1 MKLTENLDFFKKRL
15 LSTAQEINNIKQ
27 NTAKLAETKKQHTP
41 NTSAAVAKLVKETAD
56 ILAKAGLKA
65 MSQRVENI
73 LNDAVRDRFV
83 ISVVGEFSRG
93 KSTFLNNLL
102 NNAAHL
108 PTGNLPTTAIM
119 TRIRYAKQSKMA
131 VFDEKGTRIAMLDV
145 VPESWKGL
153 VANNFSENQPRGS
166 VIVGVPDRWL
176 GMNGIE
182 MIDCPGAGD
191 LSDERTKQIAD
202 TLDRTDGA
210 IINISAQS
218 PLSLTEK
225 EFILQRILKRKT
237 PFSLVIINKL
247 DLIPVEERNGIVQ
260 HIKNM
265 LELNGM
271 NIPVYIPADIEMPD
285 NRFDEI
291 KGLDKIKTAI
301 EQWANDPKRQA
312 LTEEWIKARVLDV
325 VFMAISTLEEQQK
338 LYDIDSKKYDEVI
351 QHKKDALNKLELL
364 WGDLENDFLKKANA
378 CYEAMLAKVKEDT
391 GSIVERLQYE
401 ANHASSPEKWW
412 NEDYPYRLKI
422 ELANLAVSL
431 DNAISRIIIGDTRW
445 FNQILDQK
453 FKNYVQIGDSTVAQ
467 KSDFITERTTKE
479 LEFSNLTR
487 MQNISRLGTTALCI
501 GSYFTPL
508 GFVGSMG
515 FGTAGCILQ
524 AKFFKK
530 KVEEQQAMLKQAIA
544 TDVPQIIE
552 KATIKS
558 ESKILAI
565 YDSILKESEK
575 KKELW
580 KEAQDICIEN
590 EKKPGCCE
598 QSENVKTHL
607 TELNNIIAKLN

>member
-1 MKLTENLDFFKKRL
+1 MKLTENLDFFKKKL
-15 LSTAQEINNIKQ
+15 LSTTQEINNIKQ
-27 NTAKLAETKKQHTP
+27 NAAELAETKKHHTAQ
-41 NTSAAVAKLVKETAD
+41 TSASVAKLVKETAD

-65 MSQRVENI
+65 MSKRVENI
-73 LNDAVRDRFV
+73 LNDAARDRFV

-108 PTGNLPTTAIM
+108 PTGDLPTTAIM
-119 TRIRYAKQSKMA
+119 TRIRYAKLSKMA
-131 VFDEKGTRIAMLDV
+131 VFDEKGTRVAMLDV

-182 MIDCPGAGD
+182 IIDCPGAGD

-210 IINISAQS
+210 IINISATS
-218 PLSLTEK
+218 PFSLTEK

-247 DLIPVEERNGIVQ
+247 DLIPFEERNDIVQ

-285 NRFDEI
+285 NTFDEI
-291 KGLDKIKTAI
+291 KGLDKIKAAI

-338 LYDIDSKKYDEVI
+338 LYDIDSKKYEEVI

-364 WGDLENDFLKKANA
+364 WGELENDFLKKANT

-431 DNAISRIIIGDTRW
+431 DNAISRIIISDTRW

-453 FKNYVQIGDSTVAQ
+453 FKNYVQIGDSTIAQ
-467 KSDFITERTTKE
+467 KSDFITEKTTKE

-508 GFVGSMG
+508 GFIGSMG

-524 AKFFKK
+524 SKFFKK
-530 KVEEQQAMLKQAIA
+530 KLEEQQAMLKQAIA

-590 EKKPGCCE
+590 EKKPDSCE
-598 QSENVKTHL
+598 QSENVKTQL

>member
-182 MIDCPGAGD
+182 MIDFPGAGD

-338 LYDIDSKKYDEVI
+338 LYDIDSKKYEEVI

-364 WGDLENDFLKKANA
+364 WGDLENDFLKKANT

>member
-1 MKLTENLDFFKKRL
+1 MKLTENLDFFKKKL
-15 LSTAQEINNIKQ
+15 LSTTQEINNIKQ
-27 NTAKLAETKKQHTP
+27 NAAELAETKKHHTAQ
-41 NTSAAVAKLVKETAD
+41 TSASVAKLVKETAD

-65 MSQRVENI
+65 MSKRVENI
-73 LNDAVRDRFV
+73 LNDAARDRFV

-108 PTGNLPTTAIM
+108 PTGDLPTTAIM
-119 TRIRYAKQSKMA
+119 TRIRYAKLSKMA
-131 VFDEKGTRIAMLDV
+131 VFDEKGTRVAMLDV

-182 MIDCPGAGD
+182 IIDCPGAGD

-210 IINISAQS
+210 IINISATS
-218 PLSLTEK
+218 PFSLTEK

-247 DLIPVEERNGIVQ
+247 DLIPFEERNDIVQ

-285 NRFDEI
+285 NTFDEI
-291 KGLDKIKTAI
+291 KGLDKIKAAI

-338 LYDIDSKKYDEVI
+338 LYDIDSKKYEEVI

-364 WGDLENDFLKKANA
+364 WGELENDFLKKANT

-431 DNAISRIIIGDTRW
+431 DNTISRIIISDTRW

-453 FKNYVQIGDSTVAQ
+453 FKNYVQIGDSTIAQ
-467 KSDFITERTTKE
+467 KSDFITEKTTKE

-508 GFVGSMG
+508 GFIGSMG

-524 AKFFKK
+524 SKFFKK
-530 KVEEQQAMLKQAIA
+530 KLEEQQAMLKQAIA

-590 EKKPGCCE
+590 EKKPDSCE
-598 QSENVKTHL
+598 QSANVKTQL

>member
-102 NNAAHL
+102 NNVAHL

-265 LELNGM
+265 LELNEM

-338 LYDIDSKKYDEVI
+338 LYDIDSKKYEEVI

-364 WGDLENDFLKKANA
+364 WGDLENDFLKKANT

-401 ANHASSPEKWW
+401 ANHATSPEKWW

-431 DNAISRIIIGDTRW
+431 DNAISRIIISDTRW

-453 FKNYVQIGDSTVAQ
+453 FKNYVQIGDSTIAQ

>member
-1 MKLTENLDFFKKRL
+1 MKLTENLDFFKKKL
-15 LSTAQEINNIKQ
+15 LSTTQEINNIKQ
-27 NTAKLAETKKQHTP
+27 NAAKLAETKKHHTAQ
-41 NTSAAVAKLVKETAD
+41 TSASVAKLVKETAD

-65 MSQRVENI
+65 MSKRVENI
-73 LNDAVRDRFV
+73 LNDAARDRFV

-108 PTGNLPTTAIM
+108 PTGDLPTTAIM
-119 TRIRYAKQSKMA
+119 TRIRYAKLSKMA
-131 VFDEKGTRIAMLDV
+131 VFDEKGTRVAMLDV

-210 IINISAQS
+210 IINISATS
-218 PLSLTEK
+218 PFSLTEK

-247 DLIPVEERNGIVQ
+247 DLIPFEERNSIVQ

-285 NRFDEI
+285 NTFDEI
-291 KGLDKIKTAI
+291 KGLDKIKAAI

-338 LYDIDSKKYDEVI
+338 LYDIDSKKYEEVI

-364 WGDLENDFLKKANA
+364 WGELENDFLKKANT

-431 DNAISRIIIGDTRW
+431 DNAISRIIISDTRW

-453 FKNYVQIGDSTVAQ
+453 FKNYVQIGDSTIAQ
-467 KSDFITERTTKE
+467 KSDFITEKTTKE

-508 GFVGSMG
+508 GFIGSMG

-524 AKFFKK
+524 SKFFKK
-530 KVEEQQAMLKQAIA
+530 KLEEQQAMLKQAIA

-590 EKKPGCCE
+590 EKKPDCCE
-598 QSENVKTHL
+598 QSENVKTQL

>member
-265 LELNGM
+265 LKLNGM

-338 LYDIDSKKYDEVI
+338 LYDIDSKKYEEVI

-364 WGDLENDFLKKANA
+364 WGDLENDFLKKANT

-431 DNAISRIIIGDTRW
+431 DNAISRIIISDTRW

-524 AKFFKK
+524 SKFFKK
-530 KVEEQQAMLKQAIA
+530 KLEEQQAMLKQAIA

>member
-191 LSDERTKQIAD
+191 ISDERTKQIAD

-338 LYDIDSKKYDEVI
+338 LYDIDSKKYEEVI

-364 WGDLENDFLKKANA
+364 WGDLENDFLKKANT

-431 DNAISRIIIGDTRW
+431 DNAISRIIISDTRW

>member
-1 MKLTENLDFFKKRL
+1 
-15 LSTAQEINNIKQ
+15 
-27 NTAKLAETKKQHTP
+27 
-41 NTSAAVAKLVKETAD
+41 
-56 ILAKAGLKA
+56 

-265 LELNGM
+265 LKLNGM

-338 LYDIDSKKYDEVI
+338 LYDIDSKKYEEVI

-364 WGDLENDFLKKANA
+364 WGDLENDFLKKANT

-431 DNAISRIIIGDTRW
+431 DNAISRIIISDTRW

-524 AKFFKK
+524 SKFFKK
-530 KVEEQQAMLKQAIA
+530 KLEEQQAMLKQAIA

>member
-338 LYDIDSKKYDEVI
+338 LYDIDSKKYEEVI

-364 WGDLENDFLKKANA
+364 WGDLENDFLKKANT

-431 DNAISRIIIGDTRW
+431 DNTISRIIIGDTKW

>member
-271 NIPVYIPADIEMPD
+271 NIPVYIPADIEMLD

-431 DNAISRIIIGDTRW
+431 DNAISRIIISDTRW